1 MTDPLQSESASSSK
15 DHFLKT
21 STHSQTTG
29 SQFVPIL
36 SCGGQR
42 VLAAGVMSCLVFIL
56 IWYVWHGGPSSMVDY
71 DDALFQPAAYT
82 VNVNVAEWPELAQL
96 PGVGPSLARRI
107 VEFRVEH
114 GAFDSPQQLLDV
126 PGVGDITLRGM
137 LPYIRNFS
145 SDETMTTQAEAIA
158 P

>member
-1 MTDPLQSESASSSK
+1 
-15 DHFLKT
+15 
-21 STHSQTTG
+21 
-29 SQFVPIL
+29 
-36 SCGGQR
+36 
-42 VLAAGVMSCLVFIL
+42 
-56 IWYVWHGGPSSMVDY
+56 MVDY

-82 VNVNVAEWPELAQL
+82 VNVNVGEWPELAQL

-137 LPYIRNFS
+137 LPYIQNFS

>member
-1 MTDPLQSESASSSK
+1 MSAVDTPLTTLLPPASPE
-15 DHFLKT
+15 DLE
-21 STHSQTTG
+21 
-29 SQFVPIL
+29 IL
-36 SCGGQR
+36 R
-42 VLAAGVMSCLVFIL
+42 E
-56 IWYVWHGGPSSMVDY
+56 
-71 DDALFQPAAYT
+71 LFQEYADRLGVDLCFQNFEA
-82 VNVNVAEWPELAQL
+82 ELAQL

-137 LPYIRNFS
+137 LPYIQNFS